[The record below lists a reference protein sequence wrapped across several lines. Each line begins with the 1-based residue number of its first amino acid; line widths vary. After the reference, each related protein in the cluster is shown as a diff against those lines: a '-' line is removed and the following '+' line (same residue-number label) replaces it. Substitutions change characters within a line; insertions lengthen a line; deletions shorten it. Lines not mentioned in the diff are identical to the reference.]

1 MAPVQGFFMQQTYIK
16 YFYNSYPQAKRLKL
30 DREYLFYLKL
40 KAFQTGMLHKGTI
53 IKDIQSITTYSPGS
67 ISLYIQRLIKCG
79 FITPFKKKGKIVG
92 YRVISYKK
100 ALKLLKVKIRFTGDN
115 LNIAKEHRFNRILFE
130 NLKDNKLFKNY
141 IELQDIYNNRKK
153 QVYKEKNNIVKKI
166 KYHKDTL
173 KDKIGE
179 VEILK
184 RKTFTN
190 EDRKKR
196 NEILKEIENKESKIN
211 QLKGELKSVLT
222 KESESFK
229 LSCKRFSNL
238 MGYKSIQQGSLL
250 ERRGEKHGF
259 LSIKR
264 SLEVIE
270 RGVKY
275 VDFISMKSIESSLYW
290 MFGNVVDNKCNK
302 LLFTDFFFSFFESN
316 KQNQL
321 NPIPTI

>member
-1 MAPVQGFFMQQTYIK
+1 MASDSGFFMQQTYIK

-40 KAFQTGMLHKGTI
+40 KVFQTGMLHKGTV

-67 ISLYIQRLIKCG
+67 ISLYIQKLIKCG
-79 FITPFKKKGKIVG
+79 FIIPFKKKGKVVG

-130 NLKDNKLFKNY
+130 ELKDNKFFKNY

-153 QVYKEKNNIVKKI
+153 QIYKANKSIKNKI
-166 KYHKDTL
+166 KYHNSVL
-173 KDKIGE
+173 KDKIRE
-179 VEILK
+179 SEILK

-196 NEILKEIENKESKIN
+196 DEILKEIENKKSKIN
-211 QLKGELKSVLT
+211 QLKDELESVLT

-250 ERRGEKHGF
+250 ERRSENNG
-259 LSIKR
+259 LLNIKR

-270 RGVKY
+270 RNVRY
-275 VDFISMKSIESSLYW
+275 VDYLLMKSIKSSLYW
-290 MFGNVVDNKCNK
+290 MFGNVVDNKCNQ
-302 LLFTDFFFSFFESN
+302 LLFTDLFFSFFESN

-321 NPIPTI
+321 NPIPMI